1 VLKKHGTL
9 VRPCHS
15 SVLEVS
21 NNILRTEAPAKF
33 ASEFTASCNQP
44 DRSVAAFC
52 TFYLQCRA

>member
-1 VLKKHGTL
+1 MLKKYWIL

-21 NNILRTEAPAKF
+21 NNILRPEAPAKF

-44 DRSVAAFC
+44 DHSVAAFC